1 LDTLQAAVL
10 RIKLQK
16 LDAYIAA
23 RNAGAAF
30 YDKAFENHP
39 HITTPFR
46 AGYSRHVFHQYTLK
60 LDAKENIAAFRNGL
74 QEYLASK
81 QIPSM
86 IYYPVPAHRQKM
98 FAAFGSDAV
107 ALPITDWLTD
117 RVISLPMHTELSEA
131 QLQYIAQEVL
141 TYMNT

>member
-1 LDTLQAAVL
+1 
-10 RIKLQK
+10 
-16 LDAYIAA
+16 
-23 RNAGAAF
+23 
-30 YDKAFENHP
+30 AFENHP